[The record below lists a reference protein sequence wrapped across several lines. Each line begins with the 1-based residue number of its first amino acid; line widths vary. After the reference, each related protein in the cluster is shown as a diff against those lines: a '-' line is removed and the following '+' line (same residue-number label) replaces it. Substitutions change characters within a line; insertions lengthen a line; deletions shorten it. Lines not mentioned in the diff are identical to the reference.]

1 MCRAIAHE
9 SVNGEEA
16 MVTRRT
22 QISLLAAALM
32 APAISHAKENNMFNE
47 ILEASQKDKKGVM
60 LHVRGQSIAG
70 VVVKISG
77 ESVELRSREYSRI
90 VVKLEAI
97 DAVSIS

>member
-1 MCRAIAHE
+1 
-9 SVNGEEA
+9 

-32 APAISHAKENNMFNE
+32 APAVSQAKENNMFNE

-70 VVVKISG
+70 VVVKIGG

-90 VVKLEAI
+90 IVRLDAI